1 MDESGSGVIGT
12 YRAVR
17 FTARPVDALLTD
29 VELLIVG
36 MPAAPDPADDI
47 TARLDTA
54 LQRTLVQLREGG
66 LFLGQFGETLVLD
79 RLPPPFLACSLLAI
93 GMGELAKLDP
103 RGMGVLGE
111 MAMRS
116 ALKLGSCDVGY
127 MVKLPLSDQSP
138 ELIARVAREV
148 MAGMLRAIDDHPAIM
163 RCAILEWVV
172 DDHDVP
178 AGIAREAMRQELADW
193 TN

>member
-1 MDESGSGVIGT
+1 MDNSGSGEIGT
-12 YRAVR
+12 YRAVH
-17 FTARPVDALLTD
+17 FTARPIDALLTD

-79 RLPPPFLACSLLAI
+79 RLPPPFLACSILAL

-103 RGMGVLGE
+103 RGMGILSE

-116 ALKLGSCDVGY
+116 ALKLGRCDVGY
-127 MVKLPLSDQSP
+127 MLKLPLSDQSS
-138 ELIARVAREV
+138 ELITRVAREV
-148 MAGMLRAIDDHPAIM
+148 MAGMLRAINAHPAIM

-172 DDHDVP
+172 DDPNAH
-178 AGIAREAMRQELADW
+178 AEAAREAMRRELAEW